1 MRIPVLLTPIAAL
14 LVLMFGTG
22 CTVSG
27 DDPATE
33 LGVPRGAIV
42 VDEGSGRLEYKAN
55 NDGHIYVHDIEDDRL
70 VFERA
75 INANETFVIDA
86 RGNRITLNDKRV
98 TERDLKSNHRHR
110 IYFKKR

>member
-1 MRIPVLLTPIAAL
+1 MRISKLALPVTLLSLVLIAA
-14 LVLMFGTG
+14 G

-33 LGVPRGAIV
+33 LGVPRGATV

-55 NDGHIYVHDIEDDRL
+55 RDGHIYVHDIEDDRL
-70 VFERA
+70 VLERP
-75 INANETFVIDA
+75 INANETFVVDA
-86 RGNRITLNDKRV
+86 RNNRITLNDKRV